1 MMKNS
6 AFFPV
11 IFLVLM
17 IPSVMY
23 GINFSSLDIHSGLV
37 YQFDVPA
44 EDESTGAPDPLLTP
58 LGVGTTFILQDNISF
73 DPALFIYGMNY
84 GFQTWDRP
92 RPAQI
97 EQREMYVISLL
108 IDPAFAFTYNLTPV
122 IDWGFL
128 LSPAMIF
135 RIPLFPAEGEDPA
148 YGEMMNYFI
157 GHGRFLYPGAGLF
170 LNVDVNNLVSFR
182 PALRCYLPV
191 FHLWDGDPFLD
202 QLTLML
208 DLGFRFN
215 LSNGNS

>member
-1 MMKNS
+1 M
-6 AFFPV
+6 F
-11 IFLVLM
+11 VLSGALFA
-17 IPSVMY
+17 IE
-23 GINFSSLDIHSGLV
+23 FSSLDVHSGML
-37 YQFDVPA
+37 YQFDVAA

-58 LGVGTTFILQDNISF
+58 LGIGTTFALKDNISF
-73 DPALFIYGMNY
+73 DPTLFIYGMNY

-108 IDPAFAFTYNLTPV
+108 IDPAFAFTYPLTPA

-148 YGEMMNYFI
+148 YGEMMSYFI
-157 GHGRFLYPGAGLF
+157 GPGRFLYPGAGAF
-170 LNVDVNNLVSFR
+170 LDIEINKLLSFR
-182 PALRCYLPV
+182 PALRGYLPV

-202 QLTLML
+202 QLTLVL

-215 LSNGNS
+215 LTKRNP